1 MNRKIM
7 NKLIELNEITSRIHT
22 IRGIKVMVDRDLA
35 AFYGTKTKRLNE
47 QVKRNKSRFPSD
59 FVLQLTESEK
69 AELVANCDHLNNL
82 KYTKALPFA
91 FTEHGAIMAASVL
104 NSPIAIETSV
114 LIVRAFVQ
122 LRHLAFE
129 HAELKR
135 EVEKLRNQTEERFEI
150 VFSVLDKLISV
161 EESGKNN
168 IGFINP
174 KKSIS

>member
-1 MNRKIM
+1 M
-7 NKLIELNEITSRIHT
+7 NKIIKLSEITSRIHT

-82 KYTKALPFA
+82 KYTKALPYA

-114 LIVRAFVQ
+114 LLVRAFVQ

-135 EVEKLRNQTEERFEI
+135 EVEKLRNQTEDRFEI
-150 VFSVLDKLISV
+150 VFSVLDRLISE
-161 EESGKNN
+161 EESGKNK
-168 IGFINP
+168 IGFISD
-174 KKSIS
+174 K